1 MSARTPLSALFDRVS
16 VLDREQN
23 LGPLRALM
31 AALAAAPDVD
41 DGKLLLTRHDWC
53 RTPSTTVNTQTHQ
66 VSYCSLIKITL
77 TPVCDGTTSWGM
89 STAIKA

>member
-41 DGKLLLTRHDWC
+41 DGLAARPERSRVKARGALRLRIFMLELC
-53 RTPSTTVNTQTHQ
+53 NVGFETQ
-66 VSYCSLIKITL
+66 
-77 TPVCDGTTSWGM
+77 
-89 STAIKA
+89 

>member
-31 AALAAAPDVD
+31 AALAAAPDVN
-41 DGKLLLTRHDWC
+41 DGLAARPERSRVEARRALHLRIVMRLASVGRGLRHLH
-53 RTPSTTVNTQTHQ
+53 PSE
-66 VSYCSLIKITL
+66 
-77 TPVCDGTTSWGM
+77 
-89 STAIKA
+89 AR

>member
-41 DGKLLLTRHDWC
+41 DGLAARPERSRVKARGALHLRIFMRPAGSGRGLRHLH
-53 RTPSTTVNTQTHQ
+53 PSE
-66 VSYCSLIKITL
+66 
-77 TPVCDGTTSWGM
+77 
-89 STAIKA
+89 AR